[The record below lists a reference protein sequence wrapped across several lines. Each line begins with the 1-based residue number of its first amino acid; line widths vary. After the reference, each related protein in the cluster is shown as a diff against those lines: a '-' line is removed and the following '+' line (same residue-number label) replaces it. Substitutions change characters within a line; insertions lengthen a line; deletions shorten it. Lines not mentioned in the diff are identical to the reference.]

1 MRTFNLHTKKPIM
14 KTHTTTTTKPAEGT
28 QAVKLTHAQKM
39 KLTTLSIKLLDAGF
53 YGEELK
59 EIMARAV
66 SKVAR

>member
-1 MRTFNLHTKKPIM
+1 MRTFNLHAQKPIM
-14 KTHTTTTTKPAEGT
+14 KTTQPQTKPSEGT
-28 QAVKLTHAQKM
+28 QSAKLTHAQKM
-39 KLTTLSIKLLDAGF
+39 KLTTLSINLLDAGF